1 MRCAQIKR
9 FSYITQSP
17 ETTRNEKKKSNMLP
31 NHSPAVIKYDITCAV
46 INILNLF
53 TTVQDLQIGLMSD

>member
-1 MRCAQIKR
+1 
-9 FSYITQSP
+9 
-17 ETTRNEKKKSNMLP
+17 MLP
-31 NHSPAVIKYDITCAV
+31 NHSPAVIKYDITCIV

>member
-1 MRCAQIKR
+1 MHRSNTSLTLHNHQR
-9 FSYITQSP
+9 QQ
-17 ETTRNEKKKSNMLP
+17 EMKKKSNMLP
-31 NHSPAVIKYDITCAV
+31 NHSPAVIKYDITCTV

>member
-1 MRCAQIKR
+1 
-9 FSYITQSP
+9 
-17 ETTRNEKKKSNMLP
+17 MLP
-31 NHSPAVIKYDITCAV
+31 NHSPAVIKYDITCTV